1 MEIIKK
7 IAAKNAD
14 IYNAKPVTIAFLG
27 DSVTQGCFEVYF
39 KLDGNIETIYESDK
53 AFSANVKRILN
64 YLYPAAQ
71 INIINSGISG
81 DNAINGCKRFERDI
95 APYSP
100 DLVVV
105 GFALNDSTQGE
116 KGKTAY
122 AKALDEIFQKVHALG
137 AECIFLTPNLMSD
150 KVSPHIQDERIK
162 GLATFFGS
170 APLDEYVAI
179 AKKTAKENRVTIC
192 DIYAKWKSLQENGVD
207 ITELLSNKLN
217 HPTRE
222 MNWLT
227 AYSLVETMFVK

>member
-14 IYNAKPVTIAFLG
+14 IYNSKPVTIAFLG
-27 DSVTQGCFEVYF
+27 DSVTQGCFEVFF
-39 KLDGNIETIYESDK
+39 KVDGNIETIFESDK

-81 DNAINGCKRFERDI
+81 DNAVNGCKRFERDI
-95 APYSP
+95 APFHP

-105 GFALNDSTQGE
+105 GFALNDCTEGE
-116 KGKTAY
+116 SGKEKY
-122 AKALDEIFQKVHALG
+122 ANALAEIFQKTKAIG
-137 AECIFLTPNLMSD
+137 AECVFLTPNTMND
-150 KVSPHIQDERIK
+150 RVSPHIQDERIK
-162 GLATFFGS
+162 ELAVAFKDCI
-170 APLDEYVAI
+170 LDDYVAI
-179 AKKTAKENRVTIC
+179 AKKVAKENNVTVC
-192 DIYAKWKSLQENGVD
+192 DIYSKWKMMQANGVD

-227 AYSLVETMFVK
+227 AYKLVETFLEN

>member
-39 KLDGNIETIYESDK
+39 KLDGNLETVFDPQS
-53 AFSANVKRILN
+53 AFSNNVKKILN

-81 DNAINGCKRFERDI
+81 DNAENGNKRFERDI

-105 GFALNDSTQGE
+105 GYALNDCGRGE
-116 KGKTAY
+116 EGKATY
-122 AKALDEIFQKVHALG
+122 ESSLRSIFQKVKALG
-137 AECIFLTPNLMSD
+137 AECIFLTPNLMND
-150 KVSPHIQDERIK
+150 KISPHIHDERVQNIAK
-162 GLATFFGS
+162 GFIDNS
-170 APLDEYVAI
+170 LDEYVAI
-179 AKKTAKENRVTIC
+179 AKKVAAEEVVVLC
-192 DIYAKWKSLQENGVD
+192 DIYEKWKLMQASGVD
-207 ITELLSNKLN
+207 ITELLANKLN

-227 AYSLVETMFVK
+227 AEKLVETMFEK